1 MPAPGRTGWI
11 GSVGS
16 LASRLGTSRLGRL
29 WLGQQRPESQQDSG
43 QVDARFCGLTMMFA
57 QKSVANLHGSTRTF
71 ECIVQVAERALH
83 QPEVVQSG
91 CHLRAFVILW
101 GVLMAL
107 SKRSG
112 RKTRQRRGFVWHG
125 GGQLAR
131 FEQRLTH
138 AKDGAKIMSYRAG

>member
-1 MPAPGRTGWI
+1 
-11 GSVGS
+11 
-16 LASRLGTSRLGRL
+16 
-29 WLGQQRPESQQDSG
+29 
-43 QVDARFCGLTMMFA
+43 MFA

-83 QPEVVQSG
+83 QAEVVQSG

-101 GVLMAL
+101 RVLKAL

-112 RKTRQRRGFVWHG
+112 PETRQRRGLIWHG

-131 FEQRLTH
+131 FEQRLKSTP
-138 AKDGAKIMSYRAG
+138 KMEISTPKIEPKIMSYRAGLSTRLREGCLLAKK